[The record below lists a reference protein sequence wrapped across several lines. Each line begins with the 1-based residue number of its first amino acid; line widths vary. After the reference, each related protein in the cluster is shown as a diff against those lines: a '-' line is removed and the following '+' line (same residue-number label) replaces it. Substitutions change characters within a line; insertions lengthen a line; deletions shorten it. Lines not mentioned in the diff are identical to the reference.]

1 MNRIRCVFAVIGILT
16 GIPAGA
22 QPVTDPVADLFTPR
36 PPTPAGA
43 EQTPAVLR
51 PPEPRTGN
59 PQVPPGAARALVFR
73 PPLAL
78 KSGDRVLFLGDAVL
92 EAEADFGYLETRMD
106 THYPNLRL
114 TFRNLSRS
122 PHNRLR
128 EADPAPLAADPA
140 WLGPLLEEVRAVQ
153 PTVVVVSYGTAA
165 AGLGADRL
173 PAFTNVCG
181 RVLHALRTYNP
192 HRPPHLILLG
202 PLSYA
207 PPENGAFADI
217 TNRNATFQLFADAA
231 RDLAMSL
238 NADYVDLFAF
248 SRAEVLGGLRAAER
262 GSPRPRFTEDGL
274 RPTAHG
280 LRRLTL
286 ALDRGLRWPG
296 NLWRWGLMA
305 DGKWRDGGF
314 GARIRTHERRD
325 DSVKVVFTEERLPTP
340 PPPVEIARDE
350 TYEGYEPLAYMQVR
364 NLKEG
369 LYELRVDGRTVRTG
383 THADWH
389 RYCTLQRGPS
399 WDQAEEFRR
408 TVVEKNRAWERWWA
422 TQRDRPAD
430 AREAPPAEVTE
441 LEARLAPLKQPREHT
456 YEIVRVGDAPAGTP
470 SNANIVA
477 P

>member
-1 MNRIRCVFAVIGILT
+1 MNQLRCVLVVMGILT
-16 GIPAGA
+16 NISANA
-22 QPVTDPVADLFTPR
+22 QPVTDPVADIFTPR

-43 EQTPAVLR
+43 EQSPAVLR
-51 PPEPRTGN
+51 PPEPRAAS
-59 PQVPPGAARALVFR
+59 PLLSPGSAHALVFR
-73 PPLAL
+73 PPFAL
-78 KSGDRVLFLGDAVL
+78 RPGDRVLFLGDAVL

-106 THYPNLRL
+106 THYPHGQF

-128 EADPAPLAADPA
+128 EADPAPAEADPA
-140 WLGPLLEEVRAVQ
+140 WLPALLEEVQALQ
-153 PTVVVVSYGTAA
+153 PSVVVLSYGTAA
-165 AGLGADRL
+165 AWRGADRL
-173 PAFTNVCG
+173 ATFTNVYG
-181 RVLHALRTYNP
+181 RVLQELQARNP
-192 HRPPHLILLG
+192 NPPRRLVLLG

-207 PPENGAFADI
+207 PPEGGSLADI

-231 RDLAMSL
+231 RDLAIRF
-238 NADYVDLFAF
+238 NADFVDLFTF
-248 SRAEVLGGLRAAER
+248 SRSEVLGALHAAQR
-262 GSPRPRFTEDGL
+262 GTPRPRFTEDGL

-280 LRRLTL
+280 LRRLSL

-305 DGKWRDGGF
+305 DGRWRDGGF

-325 DSVKVVFTEERLPTP
+325 DYVKVVFTEERLPTP

-350 TYEGYEPLAYMQVR
+350 VYEGYEPLAYMQVR
-364 NLKEG
+364 NLKQG
-369 LYELRVDGRTVRTG
+369 LYELRVGGRTVLTG

-408 TVVEKNRAWERWWA
+408 TVVEKNRAWESGWTA
-422 TQRDRPAD
+422 QGDRPA
-430 AREAPPAEVTE
+430 AQREVSSPQVAE
-441 LEARLAPLKQPREHT
+441 LEARLAQLKQPREYP

-470 SNANIVA
+470 ANTQVVA

>member
-43 EQTPAVLR
+43 EHTPAVLR
-51 PPEPRTGN
+51 PLEPRADT
-59 PQVPPGAARALVFR
+59 PLVPPAQGRALVFR
-73 PPLAL
+73 TPLAL
-78 KSGDRVLFLGDAVL
+78 KLGERVLFLGDAVL
-92 EAEADFGYLETRMD
+92 EAEADYGYLETRMD
-106 THYPNLRL
+106 THYPHLRF

-128 EADPAPLAADPA
+128 EADPAGLAEDPA
-140 WLGPLLEEVRAVQ
+140 WLAPLLEEVRAVQ

-165 AGLGADRL
+165 AGLGPDRL
-173 PAFTNVCG
+173 AAFTNVCG
-181 RVLHALRTYNP
+181 RVLHALRTYNTNQ
-192 HRPPHLILLG
+192 PPHLILLG

-207 PPENGAFADI
+207 PPEGATFADL

-238 NADYVDLFAF
+238 NADYVDLFTF
-248 SRAEVLGGLRAAER
+248 TRAEVLGGLRAAER
-262 GSPRPRFTEDGL
+262 GTPRPRLTEDGL

-280 LRRLTL
+280 QRRLSL

-305 DGKWRDGGF
+305 DGQWRDGGF
-314 GARIRTHERRD
+314 GARIRTHQRRD
-325 DSVKVVFTEERLPTP
+325 DYVKVVFTEERLPTP
-340 PPPVEIARDE
+340 PSPVEIARDE
-350 TYEGYEPLAYMQVR
+350 SYEGYEPLAYMQVR

-369 LYELRVDGRTVRTG
+369 LYELRVDGRTVLTG

-408 TVVEKNRAWERWWA
+408 TVVEKNRAWESWWA
-422 TQRDRPAD
+422 AQRDRPAD
-430 AREAPPAEVTE
+430 PREAPPAGVAE
-441 LEARLAPLKQPREHT
+441 LEARLAQLKQPREHT

-470 SNANIVA
+470 SNASVVA